1 MQLLPSPEYPGLQ
14 VQLWEPSVLLQKALM
29 SQLWLLLVHSS
40 ISLKKNPQSE
50 KISTFNHHL
59 HKGTRSTHTH
69 KKTKDT
75 KKPSFIC
82 KDLISITI
90 LSLVY
95 ISVVY
100 MKKQR
105 IRTCYYQCSYFH
117 LQSIQAYRYN
127 YEIPRYYYTQHW
139 CHSYGC
145 WLYTRQYLGRKALN
159 VVKSI
164 IFTFQFHRGGIRLKP
179 RIKNRFVHKEAKN

>member
-145 WLYTRQYLGRKALN
+145 WLYTRHYLWRKALN

-164 IFTFQFHRGGIRLKP
+164 IFTFQFHRGGISWHR
-179 RIKNRFVHKEAKN
+179 E

>member
-1 MQLLPSPEYPGLQ
+1 
-14 VQLWEPSVLLQKALM
+14 M
-29 SQLWLLLVHSS
+29 SINKERIKHVITRAIAS
-40 ISLKKNPQSE
+40 ISRVSRPTGAIMRTLSIIAESIDVTVMIVARTLVNIFEE
-50 KISTFNHHL
+50 KPPKWEKLVPLIIIFTKVQGRH
-59 HKGTRSTHTH
+59 THT
-69 KKTKDT
+69 KKKDT

-117 LQSIQAYRYN
+117 LQCIQAYRYN

-164 IFTFQFHRGGIRLKP
+164 IFTYKFHRG
-179 RIKNRFVHKEAKN
+179 V

>member
-90 LSLVY
+90 WSLVY

>member
-1 MQLLPSPEYPGLQ
+1 MQSLPSPEYPGLQ

-59 HKGTRSTHTH
+59 YKGTRSTHTH

-95 ISVVY
+95 ISVIYEETKNKNMLLPVQLLPSPEY
-100 MKKQR
+100 PGLQVQLWDPSVLLHTALMSQLWVLIIHSSVSMKESAQR
-105 IRTCYYQCSYFH
+105 SQK
-117 LQSIQAYRYN
+117 YN
-127 YEIPRYYYTQHW
+127 I
-139 CHSYGC
+139 
-145 WLYTRQYLGRKALN
+145 YL
-159 VVKSI
+159 
-164 IFTFQFHRGGIRLKP
+164 
-179 RIKNRFVHKEAKN
+179 